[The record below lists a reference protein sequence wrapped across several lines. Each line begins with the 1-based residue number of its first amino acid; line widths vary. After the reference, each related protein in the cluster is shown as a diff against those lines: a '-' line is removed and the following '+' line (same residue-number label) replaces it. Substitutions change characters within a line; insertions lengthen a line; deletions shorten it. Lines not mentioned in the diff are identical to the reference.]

1 MLDMKE
7 RQLRQLLTEEIDR
20 NQRATMKFV
29 LDLAEANARA
39 VSAEAELNR
48 NLKSHEDEVSLR
60 LKFED
65 KLNELHNM
73 Y

>member
-1 MLDMKE
+1 
-7 RQLRQLLTEEIDR
+7 
-20 NQRATMKFV
+20 MKFV

-48 NLKSHEDEVSLR
+48 NLKSHEDEVSLW

>member
-1 MLDMKE
+1 
-7 RQLRQLLTEEIDR
+7 
-20 NQRATMKFV
+20 MKFV